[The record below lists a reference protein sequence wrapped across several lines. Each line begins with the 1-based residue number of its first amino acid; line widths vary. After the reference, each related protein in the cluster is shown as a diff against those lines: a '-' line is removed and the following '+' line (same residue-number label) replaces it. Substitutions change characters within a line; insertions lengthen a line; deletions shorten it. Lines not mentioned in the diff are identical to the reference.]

1 MAFPVSNVITNKKQW
16 LILGVAM
23 IVAILAG
30 ALSSLLPWF
39 VAVGAF
45 AFAVVAILIARQP
58 FIGILLIA
66 FFLPF
71 ERLGA
76 YEFGDTTIRATQIL
90 LVITGLV
97 WLLRL
102 VWNRS
107 YSFVRNPLL
116 IPLSLFFVVAFA
128 SLTNAMNR
136 GRSITVFIYI
146 IFTASLA
153 FVIPNLV
160 ITKKQLQKVVIVLLV
175 SFVLVSGFGLF
186 QFLGDMTGLPQEVTG
201 LREMYTKDILGF
213 TRIQSTAYEPLYFAN
228 YLLIPIAILFALFL
242 SGKNVVRSGWT
253 IALLSLGIVNLVLTV
268 SRGGYLALAATLLLI
283 GAIYFKKL
291 FTVRNIVI
299 MVIGAVVLFWV
310 VLQTLG
316 TGGELFTLDK
326 FQEHVTNAFYGAS
339 YDERIET
346 FDQAFAVWRE
356 HPMIGISVGGFGPYV
371 SQHPY
376 YIPNDGWKIV
386 NNEFIEI
393 LAENGIIGLLL
404 FVGILFILIV
414 RSIKAIMVARDNY
427 LHAIMVALL
436 GVCFG
441 VIVQYQTFST
451 LYIMH
456 IWFLVGSM
464 VACQNIIFNNQK
476 KSDVRLGT
484 FM

>member
-1 MAFPVSNVITNKKQW
+1 MIFVTNNLIENKKQW
-16 LILGVAM
+16 LALGAAM

-30 ALSSLLPWF
+30 ALSSLFSWF
-39 VAVGAF
+39 IVVGAI
-45 AFAVVAILIARQP
+45 AFAVVALLTMRQP
-58 FIGILLIA
+58 FIGVLLIA

-97 WLLRL
+97 WFLRL

-116 IPLSLFFVVAFA
+116 IPLSLFLVVALA
-128 SLTNAMNR
+128 SLTNTLNM
-136 GRSITVFIYI
+136 GRSVTVFMYI

-201 LREMYTKDILGF
+201 LREMYTNDILGF

-242 SGKNVVRSGWT
+242 AGKNVIRSGWT
-253 IALLSLGIVNLVLTV
+253 IALFSLGVVNLVLTV
-268 SRGGYLALAATLLLI
+268 SRGGYLALAATILLV
-283 GAIYFKKL
+283 GVIYFKKL
-291 FTVRNIVI
+291 FTVRNVAII
-299 MVIGAVVLFWV
+299 IIGAVVLFWV

-316 TGGELFTLDK
+316 TGGELFTLEK
-326 FQEHVTNAFYGAS
+326 FQEHVSNAFYGAS

-346 FDQAFAVWRE
+346 FDQAFTAWRE
-356 HPMIGISVGGFGPYV
+356 HPVIGIGVGGFGPYV

-376 YIPNDGWKIV
+376 YIPKEGWKIV

-393 LAENGIIGLLL
+393 LAENGIIGLFL
-404 FVGILFILIV
+404 FVGVLFVLIV

-427 LHAIMVALL
+427 LRAIMVALL

-451 LYIMH
+451 LYIVH
-456 IWFLVGSM
+456 IWFLIGSM

-476 KSDVRLGT
+476 KLDVQLDT
-484 FM
+484 NT

>member
-1 MAFPVSNVITNKKQW
+1 MVFVINKFIENKKQW
-16 LILGVAM
+16 FVIGAAM
-23 IVAILAG
+23 LMAVFAG
-30 ALSSLLPWF
+30 AMSALLPWF
-39 VAVGAF
+39 VAVGLF
-45 AFAVVAILIARQP
+45 AFAMVTLFIIRQP

-76 YEFGDTTIRATQIL
+76 YEFGNTTIRVAQIL
-90 LVITGLV
+90 LLITGLV
-97 WLLRL
+97 WFLRL
-102 VWNRS
+102 VWKRS
-107 YSFVRNPLL
+107 YSFVRNPPL
-116 IPLSLFFVVAFA
+116 IPLSLFLVVVLA
-128 SLTNAMNR
+128 SLTNALNI
-136 GRSITVFIYI
+136 GRSVTVLIYV

-160 ITKKQLQKVVIVLLV
+160 VTKKQLQKVVIVLLV

-201 LREMYTKDILGF
+201 LRELYTKDILGF

-242 SGKNVVRSGWT
+242 AGNNVIRSGWT
-253 IALLSLGIVNLVLTV
+253 IALFSLGVVNLVLTV
-268 SRGGYLALAATLLLI
+268 SRGGYLALAVTLLLI
-283 GAIYFKKL
+283 GVIYFKKL
-291 FTVRNIVI
+291 FIVRNIVI
-299 MVIGAVVLFWV
+299 IVIGTVVLFWV

-346 FDQAFAVWRE
+346 FDQAFIAWRE
-356 HPMIGISVGGFGPYV
+356 YPIIGVGIGGFGPYV
-371 SQHPY
+371 ARHPY
-376 YIPNDGWKIV
+376 YIPHDGWRIV

-404 FVGILFILIV
+404 FMSVLFVLIV

-427 LHAIMVALL
+427 LRAIMVALL
-436 GVCFG
+436 GVCLG
-441 VIVQYQTFST
+441 IIIQYQTFST
-451 LYIMH
+451 LYVVH
-456 IWFLVGSM
+456 IWFLIGSM

-476 KSDVRLGT
+476 KADVLLDANA
-484 FM
+484 

>member
-1 MAFPVSNVITNKKQW
+1 MAFPVGNVITNKKQW
-16 LILGVAM
+16 FVIGAAMLVA
-23 IVAILAG
+23 VFAG
-30 ALSSLLPWF
+30 ALSALLPWF
-39 VAVGAF
+39 VVIGMF
-45 AFAVVAILIARQP
+45 AFTVITLFIMRQP

-90 LVITGLV
+90 LVITELV
-97 WLLRL
+97 WFVRL

-107 YSFVRNPLL
+107 YSFARNPLL
-116 IPLSLFFVVAFA
+116 IPLSLFFVVALA
-128 SLTNAMNR
+128 SLTNALNM
-136 GRSITVFIYI
+136 GRSVTVFIYI

-153 FVIPNLV
+153 FVMPNLI
-160 ITKKQLQKVVIVLLV
+160 ITKKQLRKVVIVLLV

-186 QFLGDMTGLPQEVTG
+186 QFFGDMTGLPREATG
-201 LREMYTKDILGF
+201 LRELYTKDILGF
-213 TRIQSTAYEPLYFAN
+213 TRVQSTAYEPLYFAN

-242 SGKNVVRSGWT
+242 AGKNVIRSGWI
-253 IALLSLGIVNLVLTV
+253 IALFSLGVVNLVLTV
-268 SRGGYLALAATLLLI
+268 SRGGYIALAATLLLI
-283 GAIYFKKL
+283 GVIYYKKL

-299 MVIGAVVLFWV
+299 VVIGAVVLFWV

-346 FDQAFAVWRE
+346 FDHAFAAWRE
-356 HPMIGISVGGFGPYV
+356 HPFIGIGIGGFGPYV

-376 YIPNDGWKIV
+376 YIPKDGWKIV

-404 FVGILFILIV
+404 FVSMLFILIV

-427 LHAIMVALL
+427 LRAIMVALL
-436 GVCFG
+436 GVYFG
-441 VIVQYQTFST
+441 AIVQYQTFST
-451 LYIMH
+451 LYIVH
-456 IWFLVGSM
+456 IWFLIGSM

-476 KSDVRLGT
+476 ISNVRLGT
-484 FM
+484 NA